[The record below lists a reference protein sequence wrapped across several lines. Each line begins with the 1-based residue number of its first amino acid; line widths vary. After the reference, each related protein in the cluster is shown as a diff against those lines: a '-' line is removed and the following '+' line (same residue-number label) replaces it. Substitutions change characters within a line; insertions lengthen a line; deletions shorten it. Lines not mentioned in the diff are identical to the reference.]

1 MNLGELIVGNPQAGC
16 VSAVVKGAANRQS
29 GFGTGRCDQLDDDLM
44 GDKWLATPVLRHE
57 REEPVFDL
65 VPLACAWRQVAEAY
79 RDAEFAL
86 TLTLTLHR
94 APASCGQ
101 LRCRLGHCSAVFWG
115 SFRRWTVIVS
125 PSLWSPRLFWRC
137 SPDLS
142 VGFRVFARTQ
152 RCSHRQTGWRDERS
166 APIRGERA
174 TAATRVTCARAR
186 VA

>member
-1 MNLGELIVGNPQAGC
+1 MISHSRVTNSVPFRDCRIISRSFNDLARLARLEQAH
-16 VSAVVKGAANRQS
+16 SS
-29 GFGTGRCDQLDDDLM
+29 I
-44 GDKWLATPVLRHE
+44 LRE
-57 REEPVFDL
+57 N
-65 VPLACAWRQVAEAY
+65 VPLACAWRQEAEAY

-86 TLTLTLHR
+86 TLHLHLER

-115 SFRRWTVIVS
+115 SFRRWTVVVS

-142 VGFRVFARTQ
+142 VGFRVFARTW
-152 RCSHRQTGWRDERS
+152 RCSHRRTGWRGERS